1 MASLPN
7 VSLLLLSAYFFYRL
21 TWRFYR
27 TRPAV
32 GIAAR
37 RRSQVRS
44 GHVDNPGDRVKFPHL
59 DRTAAIHRRTKT
71 VARLRE
77 NSMAVAEAQASSQ
90 ASADKTSQEQ
100 AWYDV
105 VLRTLKRND
114 IRLVPYVPDRVLTT
128 LIKNIHADPFF
139 TSFPT
144 AREEEAV
151 GIVSGA
157 WMAGMRGAVLM
168 QTSGFATLAN
178 VLASLAIPYQI
189 PLIMFVS
196 ERGTLGEFNY
206 GQSLVCRT
214 MRPVLDSLAM
224 EHHTATRLDEFEFIV
239 DRSIKQAIT
248 TQAPVALILSPLLT
262 GGKTFDK

>member
-1 MASLPN
+1 MLTIPPIAS
-7 VSLLLLSAYFFYRL
+7 SFGASTGGSQSYRRAKIL
-21 TWRFYR
+21 
-27 TRPAV
+27 A
-32 GIAAR
+32 
-37 RRSQVRS
+37 
-44 GHVDNPGDRVKFPHL
+44 KF
-59 DRTAAIHRRTKT
+59 
-71 VARLRE
+71 RE
-77 NSMAVAEAQASSQ
+77 NAMAAADGKTSPQALQETSREKASQ
-90 ASADKTSQEQ
+90 ENISQEQ
-100 AWYDV
+100 AWHQV
-105 VLRTLKRND
+105 VLHTLKRND

-128 LIKNIHADPFF
+128 LIGDIHADPFF
-139 TSFPT
+139 TTFPT

-157 WMAGMRGAVLM
+157 WMGGMRGAVLM

-178 VLASLAIPYQI
+178 VLASLAVPYQI
-189 PLIMFVS
+189 PLIMLVS

-239 DRSIKQAIT
+239 DRSIKQAIA

-262 GGKTFDK
+262 GGKIFEK

>member
-1 MASLPN
+1 MAAADGHMAP
-7 VSLLLLSAYFFYRL
+7 
-21 TWRFYR
+21 
-27 TRPAV
+27 V
-32 GIAAR
+32 GL
-37 RRSQVRS
+37 
-44 GHVDNPGDRVKFPHL
+44 GEK
-59 DRTAAIHRRTKT
+59 
-71 VARLRE
+71 
-77 NSMAVAEAQASSQ
+77 
-90 ASADKTSQEQ
+90 
-100 AWYDV
+100 AWHEIIV
-105 VLRTLKRND
+105 QGLKRND
-114 IRLVPYVPDRVLTT
+114 IRLVPYVPDRVLTR
-128 LIKNIHADPFF
+128 LIKELHADPFF
-139 TSFPT
+139 TTFPT

-157 WMAGMRGAVLM
+157 WMGGLRGAVLM

-178 VLASLAIPYQI
+178 VLASLALPYQI

-262 GGKTFDK
+262 GGKVFDK